1 MDFGEKTS
9 RLLLLAQ
16 SLAEKTQGFF
26 EVKGPGPG
34 DLAANE
40 FVANLRSAAKQIFG
54 GDFSEAK
61 ICGENKFSID
71 FYFEDEETAVELSF
85 GLDKPLSEY
94 ERDIFKCLLAQDAGH
109 PVRKLLLV
117 SKPGGQKRLDAPG
130 PRAIKDWVERKH
142 NLEIEV
148 WDLVTGESPET

>member
-1 MDFGEKTS
+1 M
-9 RLLLLAQ
+9 
-16 SLAEKTQGFF
+16 
-26 EVKGPGPG
+26 
-34 DLAANE
+34 
-40 FVANLRSAAKQIFG
+40 FG

-61 ICGENKFSID
+61 ICGENKFAID
-71 FYFEDEETAVELSF
+71 FYFEDEETAVEFAF
-85 GLDKPLSEY
+85 GLDKPLNEY

-142 NLEIEV
+142 NLEIQV